1 MISHIISQECK
12 GKHFFVSL
20 RTNETVMKE
29 TIERQSLWNEAA
41 KAGLLLGLFTGVFI
55 FANTML
61 PKLLTG
67 GKGAAIILVVIN
79 TVLWLIKFAGCLA
92 LLRYFM
98 MNFSSKYSG
107 VTVPTI
113 FRFGMITALT
123 SAVIVAGINLLNITL
138 ISAED
143 LQSVIDTTLQ
153 SYGSMTQISDSDRIT
168 LDRTLS
174 HLPQISFFVT
184 LGYCFL
190 YGTIASKI
198 IANTILPKD
207 EFGDTVDEQ

>member
-1 MISHIISQECK
+1 
-12 GKHFFVSL
+12 
-20 RTNETVMKE
+20 
-29 TIERQSLWNEAA
+29 
-41 KAGLLLGLFTGVFI
+41 
-55 FANTML
+55 
-61 PKLLTG
+61 
-67 GKGAAIILVVIN
+67 
-79 TVLWLIKFAGCLA
+79 
-92 LLRYFM
+92 